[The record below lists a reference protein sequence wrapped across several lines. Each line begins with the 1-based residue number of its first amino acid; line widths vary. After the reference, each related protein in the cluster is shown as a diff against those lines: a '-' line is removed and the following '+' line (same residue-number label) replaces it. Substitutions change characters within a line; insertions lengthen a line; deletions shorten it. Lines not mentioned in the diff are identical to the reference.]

1 MRSLTLTLLAIA
13 AVVATTAAYADDM
26 DALRLADEAPRSVET
41 ASNWHIYT
49 EGALGTTD
57 QRYGLPTL
65 HTERWSLDA
74 QYDKMLAPGWRLL
87 LSDRLD
93 ITSQDRF
100 DHHTTIN
107 TLKEGYLSWQ
117 QSDDQIVDLGR
128 INVRNG
134 VATGYNPTDY
144 FRTNALRSVVS
155 VDPISLKKNRLG
167 SVMLR
172 GQKLWDGGSLT
183 ALYSPKVAGEP
194 STAPF
199 DADLGATN
207 HDNRWLLSTSK
218 KLSDNL
224 MPQWMIFGE
233 THHAPQFGVN
243 LTGVLNDSTVAFAE
257 WSGGRSRSLRY
268 QALNTVDDYAFRS
281 RLATGLTYTTTNKIT
296 LTLEYDYNGAGLD
309 QRDWDALRRGSPLAY
324 GRYRT
329 YAQNI
334 QDPVTRQSL
343 FFFGTWQDALINH
356 FDLSAMVRFNHADH
370 SRMSWLE
377 GRYHWD
383 HVDLALQWQLNS
395 GNAGSEFGALAQ
407 QRIMQVVGTYFF

>member
-1 MRSLTLTLLAIA
+1 MRCLAFTLLTFAAIPSF
-13 AVVATTAAYADDM
+13 ADDM
-26 DALRLADEAPRSVET
+26 DALQLADKAPTSVEKP
-41 ASNWHIYT
+41 SNWHVFT
-49 EGALGTTD
+49 EGELGTVD

-74 QYDKMLAPGWRLL
+74 QYDKVLTPGWRVF

-93 ITSQDRF
+93 ITSQDKF
-100 DHHTTIN
+100 SHHDTIN
-107 TLKEGYLSWQ
+107 TLKESYLSWQ

-144 FRTNALRSVVS
+144 FRSYALRSVTS

-183 ALYSPKVAGEP
+183 ALYSPKLESQP

-199 DADLGATN
+199 NTDFGATN
-207 HDNRWLLSTSK
+207 HDDRWLLSTTK

-224 MPQWMIFGE
+224 SPQWMIFGE
-233 THHAPQFGVN
+233 THHAPQFGAN

-268 QALNTVDDYAFRS
+268 QALSTADDYAFRS

-296 LTLEYDYNGAGLD
+296 LTLEYDYNGAGLN
-309 QRDWDALRRGSPLAY
+309 QHDWDALRRGSPLMYAQ
-324 GRYRT
+324 YRS

-356 FDLSAMVRFNHADH
+356 LDISAMERFNDADH

-383 HVDLALQWQLNS
+383 HADLALQWQLNS
-395 GNAGSEFGALAQ
+395 GNAGSEFGALIQ
-407 QRIMQVVGTYFF
+407 QRIVQLVGIYFF

>member
-1 MRSLTLTLLAIA
+1 MRYLALIFL
-13 AVVATTAAYADDM
+13 AVTTIPALADDE
-26 DALRLADEAPRSVET
+26 DALKLADKATSSVET
-41 ASNWHIYT
+41 ASNWHIFT
-49 EGALGTTD
+49 EGALGTAD

-65 HTERWSLDA
+65 HTQRWSLDA
-74 QYDKMLAPGWRLL
+74 QYDKALAPGWRLL

-93 ITSQDRF
+93 ITSQDQF

-117 QSDDQIVDLGR
+117 PSDDQIIDLGR

-155 VDPISLKKNRLG
+155 IDPISLKKNRLG
-167 SVMLR
+167 SVMMR

-183 ALYSPKVAGEP
+183 ALYSPKLADQP

-199 DADLGATN
+199 NADLGATN
-207 HDNRWLLSTSK
+207 IKNRWLLSTSK
-218 KLSDNL
+218 KLSNNL
-224 MPQWMIFGE
+224 APQWMIFGE
-233 THHAPQFGVN
+233 AHHAPQLGAN

-268 QALNTVDDYAFRS
+268 QALHTADDYAFRS

-296 LTLEYDYNGAGLD
+296 LTLEYDYNGAGLN
-309 QRDWDALRRGSPLAY
+309 QHDWDALRRGSPLAY
-324 GRYRT
+324 GQYRL

-334 QDPVTRQSL
+334 QDPVTKQSL

-356 FDLSAMVRFNHADH
+356 LDLSAMQRFNDADH

-383 HVDLALQWQLNS
+383 HADLALQWQVNS
-395 GNAGSEFGALAQ
+395 GNAGSEFGALFQ
-407 QRIMQVVGTYFF
+407 QRIIQVVGTYFF

>member
-1 MRSLTLTLLAIA
+1 MHSLVFTLMAVAAIPA
-13 AVVATTAAYADDM
+13 FADDM
-26 DALRLADEAPRSVET
+26 DALQLADKAPTSVES
-41 ASNWHIYT
+41 ASNWHLFT
-49 EGALGTTD
+49 EGEVGSVD

-74 QYDKMLAPGWRLL
+74 QYDKLLAPGWRLL

-93 ITSQDRF
+93 ITSQDKF
-100 DHHTTIN
+100 SHHDTIN
-107 TLKEGYLSWQ
+107 TLKESYLSWQ
-117 QSDDQIVDLGR
+117 PSDDRIVDLGR

-144 FRTNALRSVVS
+144 FRSYALRSVTS

-183 ALYSPKVAGEP
+183 ALYSPKLAGQP
-194 STAPF
+194 SNAPF
-199 DADLGATN
+199 NADLGATN

-218 KLSDNL
+218 KLTDNL
-224 MPQWMIFGE
+224 TPQWMIFGE
-233 THHAPQFGVN
+233 THHAPQFGAN

-268 QALNTVDDYAFRS
+268 QALNTADDYAFRS

-296 LTLEYDYNGAGLD
+296 LTLEYDYNGAGLNPH
-309 QRDWDALRRGSPLAY
+309 DWDALRRGSPLAY
-324 GRYRT
+324 GQYRL

-343 FFFGTWQDALINH
+343 FLFGTWQDALINH
-356 FDLSAMVRFNHADH
+356 FDLSAMVRFNDADH

-383 HVDLALQWQLNS
+383 HADLALQWQLNS
-395 GNAGSEFGALAQ
+395 GNAGSEFGALPQ
-407 QRIMQVVGTYFF
+407 QRIVQVVGTYFF

>member
-1 MRSLTLTLLAIA
+1 MRCLAFTLVTVAAAIA
-13 AVVATTAAYADDM
+13 APAFANDL
-26 DALRLADEAPRSVET
+26 DALQLADKAPTSVEKP
-41 ASNWHIYT
+41 SNWHIFT
-49 EGALGTTD
+49 EGELGTVD

-74 QYDKMLAPGWRLL
+74 QYDKVLAPGWRVL

-93 ITSQDRF
+93 ITSQDKF
-100 DHHTTIN
+100 SHHDTIN
-107 TLKEGYLSWQ
+107 TLKESYLSWQ
-117 QSDDQIVDLGR
+117 ASDDQIVDLGR

-144 FRTNALRSVVS
+144 FRSYALRSVTS

-183 ALYSPKVAGEP
+183 ALYSPNLESQP
-194 STAPF
+194 STASF
-199 DADLGATN
+199 NADLGATN
-207 HDNRWLLSTSK
+207 HDDRWLLSTTK

-224 MPQWMIFGE
+224 SPQWMIFGQA
-233 THHAPQFGVN
+233 HHAPQFGAN

-268 QALNTVDDYAFRS
+268 QALGTSDDYAFRS

-309 QRDWDALRRGSPLAY
+309 RQDWEALRRGSPLAY
-324 GRYRT
+324 AQYRV

-334 QDPVTRQSL
+334 QDPVTKQSL
-343 FFFGTWQDALINH
+343 FFFGTWQDAMINH
-356 FDLSAMVRFNHADH
+356 LDISAMERFNHADH

-395 GNAGSEFGALAQ
+395 GDAGSEFGAAIQKRVVQL
-407 QRIMQVVGTYFF
+407 VGTYFF